1 MTYPQMISEN
11 DIHKYF
17 NTYTLYDKDTKL
29 KNIDSDKR
37 ERLNNLVDNYV
48 SQNHGGDKKSAYNL
62 KGKLKY
68 KITQSGSQN
77 SSHMFGHFQVWC
89 EKEQYR
95 LKYEHATSTNIGNEN
110 KLLRREIADLKSQ
123 LNNTDTEDLSV
134 EDKSSQI
141 LPEKKEI
148 LTPPLLEDLSVE
160 DKSSQILPQDFKYQ
174 FIHWK
179 DIMDGTTNIDEQEK
193 RFRDILLDIAY
204 EVSEYYKDYISSEE
218 VKTNII
224 NNFYE
229 YLEICEENCMQD
241 FDISSGIINK
251 SYEMLDR
258 RLDALISSPC

>member
-68 KITQSGSQN
+68 KITQSASQN

-123 LNNTDTEDLSV
+123 LNNTDT
-134 EDKSSQI
+134 
-141 LPEKKEI
+141 
-148 LTPPLLEDLSVE
+148 EDLSVE